1 MGIIRKQSIHNSI
14 SLYIGIFIGAVN
26 TILIYPFVF
35 ESNPEYWGLL
45 QILVSYSVIFS
56 SFSHLGGPSIFLRFF
71 PKAQVKSEL
80 LIFALSLCL
89 IGFLLF
95 ALMFLFFK
103 DSLLSFIDATPLL
116 QDHFYWVGVLVF
128 ALSFFDLFSSVSR
141 SHLDS
146 STPVFLNEVF
156 VRVCVLVLLA
166 LYHYEWIIFNQFLL
180 FFISIYLIKL
190 FILLFIQFKNKRL
203 SFSMQSSK
211 SDFKEQLKYG
221 LYVITGGGAAILVS
235 RFDMLMIEHYL
246 DLKQVAYYGLA
257 FFMGSV
263 IRVPSRSISSISSP
277 LIAKSFEQNNLSNIQ
292 SIYSKSSINL
302 LIIGAILFLCILLN
316 IDDILSILPEKF
328 SHGKIVV
335 LFIGAA
341 QLVNLVAGLHG
352 LILIHSSYYK
362 SIVYF
367 NLFLFLITFVT
378 NLIFIPMYGING
390 AALATFISLLLFN
403 AVRMIYVYK
412 KMNFQPFSTKTAIAF
427 LMIVVIYF
435 GLNYIPLTSIALVN
449 IVIRSL
455 IACIL
460 VAFTV
465 HHFKLS
471 DDISSLIKEFRESY
485 LKI

>member
-80 LIFALSLCL
+80 LSFTLSL
-89 IGFLLF
+89 GFLLF
-95 ALMFLFFK
+95 ALLFLFFK
-103 DSLLSFIDATPLL
+103 DSLLSFIDSSPLL
-116 QDHFYWVGVLVF
+116 HDHFYWVGVLVF

-141 SHLDS
+141 SYLDS

-156 VRVCVLVLLA
+156 VRICVLVLLVF
-166 LYHYEWIIFNQFLL
+166 YHYDWIIFNQFLL
-180 FFISIYLIKL
+180 CFISIYLIKL
-190 FILLFIQFKNKRL
+190 LILLLLQFKNKRL
-203 SFSMQSSK
+203 TFSLQFNK
-211 SDFKEQLKYG
+211 SDLKNQFKYG

-257 FFMGSV
+257 FFIGSV
-263 IRVPSRSISSISSP
+263 IKVPSRSISSISSP
-277 LIAKSFEQNNLSNIQ
+277 LIAKSFEENNLSNIQ

-302 LIIGAILFLCILLN
+302 FIMGAVIFLCILLN
-316 IDDILSILPEKF
+316 IDDILSILPDKF
-328 SHGKIVV
+328 SQGKIVV

-367 NLFLFLITFVT
+367 NLFLFLITFFT

-390 AALATFISLLLFN
+390 AALATFISILLFN
-403 AVRMIYVYK
+403 TVRMIYVYK
-412 KMNFQPFSTKTAIAF
+412 KMNFQPFSTKTVITF

-435 GLNYIPLTSIALVN
+435 GLCYIPLTSMPLVN
-449 IVIRSL
+449 IVIKSL
-455 IACIL
+455 IACLL

-465 HHFKLS
+465 QYFKLS
-471 DDISSLIKEFRESY
+471 DDISSLINEFRENY